1 MISSPFV
8 MVVFGATGDLMQRK
22 LMPALYRL
30 VRDRQIGSAIYLVGV
45 GRREITPDQ
54 FREMM
59 ALAVQEVEGQNF
71 DEGLWQKLAR
81 GMEYIQG
88 YFDQNEPYQRLIATL
103 SRFDS
108 QIKACVPRYF
118 YLATPPQHYETILTK
133 LGVTKL
139 SEGCGQGTNEFTRV
153 FIEKPFGKDLTTAQA
168 LEKLLASIFVE
179 RQIYRIDH
187 YLGKETVQNI
197 LALRFAN
204 GIFEPT
210 WNHEFVD
217 HVQIALAESEGIGN
231 RGQFYDGV
239 GALRDVVQ
247 NHMLQM
253 LALVAMEEPV
263 AFDASHIRE
272 KRLQAAQ
279 HIACIEPETVAKN
292 VVRGQYRGYLKEKA
306 VAATSGTET
315 FVALKLFLDS
325 PRWQGVP
332 FYLRTGKKLG
342 RKDTEISLHF
352 KKPLCVG
359 EARLPTP
366 GSAAPGGQACLFP
379 ANQVLRNILVIQI
392 QPKEGMTLR
401 LMGKKPG
408 LEMTLAPIQLEFNYA
423 KTFAQATR
431 TEPYEKLLLDAIS
444 GDQTLFA
451 HSQEVEASW
460 QVITKILAGWDK
472 YQPPLFTYE
481 AGSWGPKE
489 AESLIERDQRH
500 WFLDED

>member
-1 MISSPFV
+1 MH
-8 MVVFGATGDLMQRK
+8 RK

-30 VRDRQIGSAIYLVGV
+30 VRDRQIGSVIYLVGV

-71 DEGLWQKLAR
+71 DAGLWQKLAR
-81 GMEYIQG
+81 GMDYIQG
-88 YFDQNEPYQRLIATL
+88 YFDQNEPYQKLIATL
-103 SRFDS
+103 ERFDS

-118 YLATPPQHYETILTK
+118 YLATPPQHYATILRK
-133 LGVTKL
+133 LGETKL
-139 SEGCGQGTNEFTRV
+139 SAGCGQGTNEFTRV
-153 FIEKPFGKDLTTAQA
+153 FIEKPFGKDLTTARA
-168 LEKLLASIFVE
+168 LEKLLASIFIE

-204 GIFEPT
+204 GMFEPT

-217 HVQIALAESEGIGN
+217 HVQIALAEESGIGN

-253 LALVAMEEPV
+253 LSLVAMEEPA

-279 HIACIEPETVAKN
+279 NIACIEPAAVAKN
-292 VVRGQYRGYLKEKA
+292 VVRGQYRGYLKEKE

-315 FVALKLFLDS
+315 FVALKLFLDTG
-325 PRWQGVP
+325 RWRGVP
-332 FYLRTGKKLG
+332 FYLRTGKKLE

-352 KKPLCVG
+352 KKPPCVG
-359 EARLPTP
+359 T
-366 GSAAPGGQACLFP
+366 ACLFP
-379 ANQVLRNILVIQI
+379 ANQVLRNVLVIQI

-408 LEMTLAPIQLEFNYA
+408 LEMTLSPIQLEFNYA
-423 KTFAQATR
+423 KTFAHATQ

-460 QVITKILAGWDK
+460 QVITKILEGWDK
-472 YQPPLFTYE
+472 YQPPLFTYA